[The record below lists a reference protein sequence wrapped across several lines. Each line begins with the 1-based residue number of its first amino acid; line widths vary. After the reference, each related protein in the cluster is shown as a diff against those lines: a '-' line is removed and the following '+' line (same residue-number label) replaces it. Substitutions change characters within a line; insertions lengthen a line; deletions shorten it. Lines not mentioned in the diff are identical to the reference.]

1 MLLDPIP
8 HLVIP
13 FAACNA
19 NGWLSAVSAMPQSS
33 LTNLGRL
40 LKDMKLMDT
49 DCQDA
54 DTLSPPHERAQ
65 ARALGL
71 VKHETPDG
79 LIPWAAIDAVQHLP
93 TGQHQA
99 WAWITPCHWSMGNRH
114 ATLVDPA
121 ALHLQP
127 GESQALLAIM
137 QPYFETDSITLH
149 YVPALGSGRWLA
161 EGDVFRDMPTASLDR
176 VLGQDVDNWLPSSRQ
191 QKRSAGLTEST
202 ESTKVTGSDELTD
215 STIPMAQQT
224 IANDAT
230 SACVKVLSRLQ
241 NEMQMLLY
249 THSFNDERQ
258 LRRQLPVNSF
268 WISGTGALMAQFRE
282 TSTPPLFQQK
292 TEQVKAPRDLVQAVF
307 REDWASYTQAWST
320 LDSGDIAALLA
331 RQQRG
336 ETVRLSLCG
345 ESSAQ
350 TFETHRAGLL
360 RNLSSLLRPLRIL
373 DMFKQL

>member
-1 MLLDPIP
+1 
-8 HLVIP
+8 
-13 FAACNA
+13 
-19 NGWLSAVSAMPQSS
+19 MPQGS

-40 LKDMKLMDT
+40 LQAMKLTDT

-65 ARALGL
+65 ARTLELA
-71 VKHETPDG
+71 KHETPDG
-79 LIPWAAIDAVQHLP
+79 LIPWAAVDAVQHLH

-127 GESQALLAIM
+127 SESQALLAIM

-149 YVPALGSGRWLA
+149 YVSALGPGRWLA
-161 EGDVFRDMPTASLDR
+161 EGNIFRNMPSASLDR
-176 VLGQDVDNWLPSSRQ
+176 VLGQNVDNWLPGSRQ
-191 QKRSAGLTEST
+191 QTRSAGLT
-202 ESTKVTGSDELTD
+202 G
-215 STIPMAQQT
+215 STISVAQQAT
-224 IANDAT
+224 ANDAT
-230 SACVKVLSRLQ
+230 SASVKVLTRLQ

-268 WISGTGALMAQFRE
+268 WISGTGALPARFGE
-282 TSTPPLFQQK
+282 ASTPVLSQQK
-292 TEQVKAPRDLVQAVF
+292 REQVKVPRDLAQAVF
-307 REDWASYTQAWST
+307 RDDWAGYTQAWSM

-331 RQQRG
+331 RQQHG

-350 TFETHRAGLL
+350 TFETHRAGLFHKI
-360 RNLSSLLRPLRIL
+360 SSLLRPLRMLDIL
-373 DMFKQL
+373 KQL